1 MTMDFYYKGLGP
13 EERIFAQTPEAAA
26 AKAKGTL
33 YEAWFDVLQT
43 SPWYNKICETQDFPS
58 DKAREA
64 WERFGDLRSKTFSK
78 WWLETGYKIFA
89 EVVPYQPMQI
99 ADLKIEVKKSKDQK
113 KPPILKI
120 EVPLN
125 LSPAALK
132 EQFNEILKAHKLYTD
147 EFDRWDYSTAE
158 VHQDRETKLT
168 YATIKKWMQV
178 YKAYEKQKDKKDFKL
193 YNFAKELE
201 LHPTLFR
208 GFQKKADVPD
218 QGDLRTQASNVA
230 SDILKKATFL
240 MANAT
245 EMSFPNTAPH
255 EWAVTS
261 NRAKSVKRSDVYK
274 GR

>member
-1 MTMDFYYKGLGP
+1 MDFYYKGLGP

-43 SPWYNKICETQDFPS
+43 SPWYHKICETNEFPTS
-58 DKAREA
+58 NAQEA
-64 WERFGDLRSKTFSK
+64 WEHFGDLRGKTFSK
-78 WWLETGYKIFA
+78 WWLERGYKIFA
-89 EVVPYQPMQI
+89 EVVPYQSMQI

-113 KPPILKI
+113 KPPLLKI

-132 EQFNEILKAHKLYTD
+132 EQFNEILKAHKLYSD
-147 EFDRWDYSTAE
+147 EFDRWDYSTAQ
-158 VHQDRETKLT
+158 VHQERETKLT

-178 YKAYEKQKDKKDFKL
+178 YQAYEKQKDKKDFKL
-193 YNFAKELE
+193 YNFAKDQE

-208 GFQKKADVPD
+208 GLLKRGEVPD

-230 SDILKKATFL
+230 SDILKKAMFL

-255 EWAVTS
+255 EWVVTS
-261 NRAKSVKRSDVYK
+261 NRAKKTK
-274 GR
+274 KE

>member
-113 KPPILKI
+113 KPPLLKI

-147 EFDRWDYSTAE
+147 EFDRWDYSTAD

-193 YNFAKELE
+193 YNFSKDME

-208 GFQKKADVPD
+208 GLLKRGEVPD

-261 NRAKSVKRSDVYK
+261 NRAKKTK
-274 GR
+274 KE

>member
-43 SPWYNKICETQDFPS
+43 SPWYNKICETRDFPS
-58 DKAREA
+58 NKAREA
-64 WERFGDLRSKTFSK
+64 WEHFGDLRGTTFSK

-99 ADLKIEVKKSKDQK
+99 ADLKIEVKKSKDLK
-113 KPPILKI
+113 KPPVLKI

-132 EQFNEILKAHKLYTD
+132 DQFNEILKAHKLYTD
-147 EFDRWDYSTAE
+147 EFDRWDFSTAD
-158 VHQDRETKLT
+158 VHQERETKLT
-168 YATIKKWMQV
+168 YATIKKWTQV
-178 YKAYEKQKDKKDFKL
+178 YKAYEIQKDKKDFKL
-193 YNFAKELE
+193 YNFSRDLE
-201 LHPTLFR
+201 LHPKLFINIR
-208 GFQKKADVPD
+208 KRVDVPE
-218 QGDLRTQASNVA
+218 DLRTEAANVA
-230 SDILKKATFL
+230 SDILKKAMFL

-261 NRAKSVKRSDVYK
+261 NRAKSAKRSDVYK